1 MESSGN
7 EAVERTIKETAV
19 KNHEK
24 QTHEEKETSS
34 AKKLSNEADEKVENV
49 EDSVSRKISA
59 LKLDNKKKQAML
71 QRAKARRKKKKVT
84 VEHFQTVKIIGR
96 GAFGEVRVV
105 KKKDDQEVYAMKTML
120 KKEMIDKNQVAHI
133 KAERDLLSA
142 ADNPWL
148 VKLLFS
154 FQDNKYLY
162 LVMEYCGGGDLMTI
176 LMREDI
182 LTESQTRFYMAELAC
197 AINSVHEL
205 KFVHRDLKPD
215 NVLIANDGH
224 IKLSDFGLAKSF
236 KSTGDDFISQYQKS
250 GIKASQGSAKAK
262 KTKYKRNRKLMF
274 STVGT
279 PDYIA
284 PEVFSQRGYEKSVD
298 WWSLGVIL
306 YECLVGYPPFY
317 AEEPLQT
324 CRKIVNYKHS
334 LKVPKEA
341 CLSAD
346 ANDIIMKLICHRRS
360 RIGYRGIRQHPFF
373 KLCMWSN
380 LMVHKP
386 PFIPKLTDKFD
397 TSNFD
402 EFKPMEDLPQKH
414 KKNEALPQNQAFQ
427 GFTFD
432 RPKDAAK
439 MKRPGLP
446 NW

>member
-1 MESSGN
+1 VSLPLALEGLAFKVFFVDLWPFS
-7 EAVERTIKETAV
+7 R
-19 KNHEK
+19 
-24 QTHEEKETSS
+24 EEGP
-34 AKKLSNEADEKVENV
+34 NADEVKVE
-49 EDSVSRKISA
+49 ESVYKKINA
-59 LKLDNKKKQAML
+59 LKMDSKKKQEMI
-71 QRAKARRKKKKVT
+71 QRAKAKRRKKKVT
-84 VEHFQTVKIIGR
+84 VEHFKTVKIIGR

-105 KKKDDQEVYAMKTML
+105 KKKDDGEVYAMKTML

-148 VKLLFS
+148 VRLLYS
-154 FQDNKYLY
+154 FQDDKYLY

-182 LTESQTRFYMAELAC
+182 LTESQTRFYMSELAC

-215 NVLIANDGH
+215 NVLISNTGH

-236 KSTGDDFISQYQKS
+236 KNTQDDFINQYQKH
-250 GIKASQGSAKAK
+250 GGTQK
-262 KTKYKRNRKLMF
+262 KPDQKKRGKYRRSRALMF

-284 PEVFSQRGYEKSVD
+284 PEVFSQKGYGESVD

-324 CRKIVNYKHS
+324 CRKIVNYKRT
-334 LKVPKEA
+334 LKVPQEA

-346 ANDIIMKLICHRRS
+346 ANDIILKLICHRNS
-360 RIGYRGIRQHPFF
+360 RINFRGIKRHPFF
-373 KLCMWSN
+373 KLCNWGN
-380 LMVHKP
+380 LMAHKP
-386 PFIPKLTDKFD
+386 PFVPKLTDKFD

-402 EFKPMEDLPQKH
+402 EFKPTD
-414 KKNEALPQNQAFQ
+414 ALPDKHVKNNALPVNQAFQ

-432 RPKDAAK
+432 RPQTKKIRAGIPDFGK
-439 MKRPGLP
+439 
-446 NW
+446 